1 MSVSIRQAARS
12 DVEALQNLIAR
23 SVRSLRIDYYSPEQ
37 IERSL
42 VVVFGVDTQLI
53 DDETYYVA
61 EIGGEIVGCGGW
73 SRRSTMY
80 GGDQARSAQEIEI
93 DPRWSPARTRAF
105 FVDRKQA
112 RRGIGRAILGYCEW
126 AAIVGGSQ
134 SAELVATLPGQP
146 LYAALGYKPVE
157 PVDVDLGDGQTPP
170 CKRMKKA
177 LVS

>member
-23 SVRSLRIDYYSPEQ
+23 SVRSLSIDYYSPEQ

-53 DDETYYVA
+53 DDETYYVG

-80 GGDQARSAQEIEI
+80 GGDRARSAQ
-93 DPRWSPARTRAF
+93 
-105 FVDRKQA
+105 KQ
-112 RRGIGRAILGYCEW
+112 
-126 AAIVGGSQ
+126 
-134 SAELVATLPGQP
+134 
-146 LYAALGYKPVE
+146 
-157 PVDVDLGDGQTPP
+157 
-170 CKRMKKA
+170 
-177 LVS
+177 